1 MFEAIG
7 YLKRA
12 YSIQGD
18 PKEYKPELREFS
30 ENDAHNSTFSSII
43 NFRCNNIL

>member
-30 ENDAHNSTFSSII
+30 ENDTCNFTFSSII